1 VHTLIVF
8 EKVTNKI
15 DSWMELIR
23 FYRHRLDGD
32 DCIIF
37 MLSRSFT
44 TKSNPSPGQTVLAM
58 VDLKVTDEEQM

>member
-44 TKSNPSPGQTVLAM
+44 TKSNPSPG
-58 VDLKVTDEEQM
+58 